1 MPEFIS
7 YLFHHM
13 LFVEIYL
20 TCIAKWHIKMKKI
33 VIFFALLL
41 KNWTYIWAK
50 CFLILFEMFLGSQ
63 IAFKI
68 IAEGDVLSWKKS

>member
-1 MPEFIS
+1 MPEFIF

-33 VIFFALLL
+33 VIFFLL
-41 KNWTYIWAK
+41 
-50 CFLILFEMFLGSQ
+50 CFWKIELIFEPS
-63 IAFKI
+63 AF
-68 IAEGDVLSWKKS
+68 

>member
-1 MPEFIS
+1 MPEFIF

-33 VIFFALLL
+33 VIFSCFA
-41 KNWTYIWAK
+41 
-50 CFLILFEMFLGSQ
+50 FEKLNLYLSQ
-63 IAFKI
+63 
-68 IAEGDVLSWKKS
+68 VLSNFVQNVSWVSDSL